1 MANVIYAPE
10 ADDDLFGI
18 VEYIARDKPG
28 AAREWLHK
36 IRETCETI
44 ATQPE
49 MGELRPGFGVLGAR
63 SFSVGNYVIFFR
75 ATEGGIEVSRVIHGS
90 RDMGN
95 R

>member
-18 VEYIARDKPG
+18 VEYIARDKPE
-28 AAREWLHK
+28 AAREWLRK

-49 MGELRPGFGVLGAR
+49 MGELRPGFGVPGAR
-63 SFSVGNYVIFFR
+63 SFSVGNYVILFR
-75 ATEGGIEVSRVIHGS
+75 ETERGIEVSRVIHGS
-90 RDMGN
+90 RDMRN
-95 R
+95 I

>member
-10 ADDDLFGI
+10 ADDDLFGM
-18 VEYIARDKPG
+18 VEYIARDKPE
-28 AAREWLHK
+28 AAREWSRK

-49 MGELRPGFGVLGAR
+49 MGELRPGLGVPGAR

-75 ATEGGIEVSRVIHGS
+75 ATERGIEVSRVIHGS
-90 RDMGN
+90 RDMRN
-95 R
+95 I

>member
-18 VEYIARDKPG
+18 VESIARDKPE
-28 AAREWLHK
+28 AAHEWLRK

-44 ATQPE
+44 APQPE
-49 MGELRPGFGVLGAR
+49 MGELRPGFGVPGAR

-75 ATEGGIEVSRVIHGS
+75 ATERGIEVSRVIHGS
-90 RDMGN
+90 RDMRN
-95 R
+95 I

>member
-18 VEYIARDKPG
+18 VESIASDKPE
-28 AAREWLHK
+28 AAREWLRK

-49 MGELRPGFGVLGAR
+49 MGELRPGFGVPGAR
-63 SFSVGNYVIFFR
+63 SLSVGNYVIFFR
-75 ATEGGIEVSRVIHGS
+75 ETGGGIEVSRVIHGS
-90 RDMGN
+90 RDMQN
-95 R
+95 I